1 MILNFSTYFFSKT
14 FQLGQ
19 FTAELSMYNGGSDKD
34 KLLIHVNGTTNLKS
48 FGNQMFI
55 KFKTLG
61 AGIDKGFTLN
71 ISFGSRTNC

>member
-1 MILNFSTYFFSKT
+1 
-14 FQLGQ
+14 
-19 FTAELSMYNGGSDKD
+19 MYNGGSDED
-34 KLLIHVNGTTNLKS
+34 ELLIHINGLDNTTSVKS

-71 ISFGSRTNC
+71 ISFGSRTKVLYLLRKVDASQDFLTC

>member
-1 MILNFSTYFFSKT
+1 M
-14 FQLGQ
+14 
-19 FTAELSMYNGGSDKD
+19 ELYDGGSNKD
-34 KLLIHVNGTTNLKS
+34 ESIFSETGNSVPSPVKS

-55 KFKTLG
+55 KFKTEG

>member
-1 MILNFSTYFFSKT
+1 
-14 FQLGQ
+14 
-19 FTAELSMYNGGSDKD
+19 MYNGGSDED
-34 KLLIHVNGTTNLKS
+34 QLLIHINGLDKTTSVKS

>member
-1 MILNFSTYFFSKT
+1 
-14 FQLGQ
+14 
-19 FTAELSMYNGGSDKD
+19 MYNGGSDEGE
-34 KLLIHVNGTTNLKS
+34 LLIHINGLDNATSVKS